1 MSRYVCIVGIT
12 EKKGRNMRVAQGA
25 IHILLSLTNVYHNLS
40 LSLVPPSS
48 FSLSP
53 NTRPSRSQT
62 LPIFLSAVLDS
73 GVTSAS
79 TIQAMRVTGLH
90 LESSAVLSVVHFNI
104 SSTSSELLWRRCQTN
119 IPRTITEA
127 NRHTSATRK
136 TFKATRLPLVTQA
149 ATRTTLRGQTGRR
162 CPA

>member
-1 MSRYVCIVGIT
+1 
-12 EKKGRNMRVAQGA
+12 MRKEGGNPYLAFVNQR
-25 IHILLSLTNVYHNLS
+25 LSQSFSFPHFRL
-40 LSLVPPSS
+40 PPSL
-48 FSLSP
+48 FHPTPVYLAH
-53 NTRPSRSQT
+53 T
-62 LPIFLSAVLDS
+62 LPIFLSAAPDL
-73 GVTSAS
+73 TSAS

-90 LESSAVLSVVHFNI
+90 PESSPVISVVHFNI

-127 NRHTSATRK
+127 FRHTSAIRK
-136 TFKATRLPLVTQA
+136 TFKATRVPLATQA